1 MSLMDRKAQI
11 PMATV
16 SAADQDSKNTGI
28 SRYFQLA
35 TLFRSRIES
44 GQWGLGKQIPTV
56 NDLADDCGVS
66 RATIRQALDLLENE
80 QLIERF
86 RAKGTFV
93 RKRPR
98 ENLWLDVSTDWT
110 GLLRSVEAS
119 TIEMIAEKRNVA
131 LPMGV
136 EIIGEPAPAYRH
148 MRKRHNR
155 KGMDYLIAD
164 SFIDESIA
172 QTIRHKDLESK
183 SAFKLIAEIP
193 GLQIGR
199 CEQLLT
205 ISAADMEIS
214 SALSI
219 PLNAPVGR
227 LTRQLVDLNGKLIVF
242 VDGVYRGDVV
252 RLGIKLR

>member
-1 MSLMDRKAQI
+1 M
-11 PMATV
+11 PTATT
-16 SAADQDSKNTGI
+16 AASDLNRTGI

-66 RATIRQALDLLENE
+66 RATIRQALDLLEKE

-98 ENLWLDVSTDWT
+98 ENLWFDVSTDWT

-119 TIEMIAEKRNVA
+119 TIELLEEKRDVA
-131 LPMGV
+131 LPLGADV
-136 EIIGEPAPAYRH
+136 IGASASAYRFL
-148 MRKRHNR
+148 RKRHRR
-155 KGMDYLIAD
+155 KETDYLIAN
-164 SFIDESIA
+164 SYFDEEIVSRIKK
-172 QTIRHKDLESK
+172 RDLATK
-183 SAFKLIAEIP
+183 SAFKLISETP
-193 GLQIGR
+193 GLKLGK
-199 CEQLLT
+199 CEQVLT
-205 ISAADMEIS
+205 IGAADMAVS
-214 SALSI
+214 DALSI
-219 PLNAPVGR
+219 PMNAPVAMLQRQVVDHRGR
-227 LTRQLVDLNGKLIVF
+227 LILYVE
-242 VDGVYRGDVV
+242 GVYRGDVV